1 VSPMPSCSVAGS
13 IETHGVLMGL
23 PQMTS
28 VTVSQVSLCTHR
40 FVDKQDFLMRS
51 EVREYEKER
60 DARLNADVR
69 NRSRA

>member
-1 VSPMPSCSVAGS
+1 
-13 IETHGVLMGL
+13 MGL
-23 PQMTS
+23 PQMTC
-28 VTVSQVSLCTHR
+28 VTIPQVSLCARR
-40 FVDKQDFLMRS
+40 FVDKQNFLMRS